1 MESFGQRAPR
11 PTLTAGFV
19 AVIVF
24 KYLKAAAFLL
34 VGVVVLRI
42 AHLPLHGAPMEIAEF
57 LDISSARDSVQQ
69 LGGFFTAISKG
80 QVKALGFAATSIG
93 LVFAAEGTFLAARI
107 WWATY
112 FTIFLTALG
121 IPVEIREILKSPG
134 SLRLYLLLAINLAIL
149 FYVWKRRNDFRSP
162 KAG

>member
-1 MESFGQRAPR
+1 
-11 PTLTAGFV
+11 
-19 AVIVF
+19 
-24 KYLKAAAFLL
+24 
-34 VGVVVLRI
+34 
-42 AHLPLHGAPMEIAEF
+42 MEIAEF